1 MRVPGW
7 MAIFVIMVVASAAWG
22 IDNDGDGMS
31 DVWQSLYGIG
41 GEQAAGDPD
50 GDGDNNLHEAW
61 AGTDPGDSNSNS
73 RLNHERSGD
82 QVTLS
87 WSGITKVPYIL
98 QTSTNLSS
106 WSQVGGE
113 VVSLGATESAI
124 VTLPAT
130 GRPCYRLRIRSSLD
144 SDTDQLRNWEEFVV
158 GTIETLWDTDSD
170 LMPDGW
176 EYTYMLDPVIN
187 DAGDDSDGDEVS
199 NLDEYINGTNPQ
211 DPGSF

>member
-1 MRVPGW
+1 M
-7 MAIFVIMVVASAAWG
+7 
-22 IDNDGDGMS
+22 
-31 DVWQSLYGIG
+31 
-41 GEQAAGDPD
+41 
-50 GDGDNNLHEAW
+50 
-61 AGTDPGDSNSNS
+61 
-73 RLNHERSGD
+73 
-82 QVTLS
+82 
-87 WSGITKVPYIL
+87 

-106 WSQVGGE
+106 WSPVGSE

-130 GRPCYRLRIRSSLD
+130 GRPCYRLRIRTSLD
-144 SDTDQLRNWEEFVV
+144 SDTDQLRNWEEFIV

-176 EYTYMLDPVIN
+176 EYTYMLDPVID
-187 DAGDDSDGDEVS
+187 DAGDDPDGDEVS